1 MTSQSLLGRPYL
13 RIMFE
18 CCRIYQRIYRHRG
31 GRFYEGRCP
40 KCLRAVRFRIGRSGT
55 PVRDFAVY

>member
-1 MTSQSLLGRPYL
+1 MEENNFAGRPYL

-18 CCRIYQRIYRHRG
+18 CCRIYQRIYRDRD

-40 KCLRAVRFRIGRSGT
+40 GCLRIARFKVGRGGT
-55 PVRDFAVY
+55 NVRDFAVY